1 MGNEIAWR
9 VEVAVE
15 PGQLENFRALTAEMV
30 AFTRAEPG
38 VLSYQRFITDD
49 GRIVHVYERYA
60 DSAAALAHLQ
70 TFASKFAE
78 RFSSMVERKHFTV
91 YGNPSPALKAL
102 LDGFGATYLRALG
115 DLAYW

>member
-1 MGNEIAWR
+1 MRNEIAWR
-9 VEVAVE
+9 VEVAVK
-15 PGQLENFRALTAEMV
+15 PGRLENFRALTAEMV

-38 VLSYQRFITDD
+38 VLSYQRFVADD
-49 GRIVHVYERYA
+49 GSIVHVYERYA

-70 TFASKFAE
+70 NFASKFAE

-91 YGNPSPALKAL
+91 YGNPSPELKAL
-102 LDGFGATYLRALG
+102 LDRFGATYLRSLG